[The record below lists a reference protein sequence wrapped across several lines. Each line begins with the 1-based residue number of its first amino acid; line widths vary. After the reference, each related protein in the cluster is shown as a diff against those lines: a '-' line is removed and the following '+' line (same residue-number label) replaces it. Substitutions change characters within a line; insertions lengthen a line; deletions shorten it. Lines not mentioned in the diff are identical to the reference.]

1 MAVMLA
7 LRVQPGAKKE
17 GFCDVWNGTHLKVVL
32 RAPAIDGKANTA
44 LISFLAKELDIKKS
58 SIFIVTG
65 ETSRC
70 KLIRIETDEQKER
83 EIELWW
89 KQKF

>member
-1 MAVMLA
+1 MAITLT

-17 GFCDVWNGTHLKVVL
+17 GFSDVWNGTHLKVAL
-32 RAPAIDGKANTA
+32 RAPAVDGKANEA
-44 LISFLAKELDIKKS
+44 LVNFLAKELDVKKK

-70 KLIRIETDEQKER
+70 KLVRIETDEQKEQ

>member
-1 MAVMLA
+1 MAITLA

-17 GFCDVWNGTHLKVVL
+17 GFSDVWNGTHLKVAL
-32 RAPAIDGKANTA
+32 KAPAVDGKANAA
-44 LISFLAKELDIKKS
+44 LIDFLSEELNIKKK

-70 KLIRIETDEQKER
+70 KLVRIETDEQKER
-83 EIELWW
+83 EIEIWW

>member
-1 MAVMLA
+1 MSVVLA

-17 GFCDVWNGTHLKVVL
+17 GFGDVWNGTHLKVSL
-32 RAPAIDGKANTA
+32 RAPAVDGKANTA
-44 LISFLAKELDIKKS
+44 LIDFLAKELKIKKS
-58 SIFIVTG
+58 SIFIMTG

-70 KLIRIETDEQKER
+70 KLVRIETENEQ
-83 EIELWW
+83 EIAAWW